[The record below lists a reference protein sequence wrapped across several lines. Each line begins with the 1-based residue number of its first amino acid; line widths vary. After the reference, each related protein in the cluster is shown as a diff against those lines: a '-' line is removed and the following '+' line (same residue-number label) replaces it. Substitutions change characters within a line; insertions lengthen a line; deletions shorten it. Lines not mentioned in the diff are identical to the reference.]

1 MFVSKAFAQTS
12 GTATVG
18 GFSLD
23 SLQQFLPLILIFV
36 VFYFLMIRPQQ
47 KKAKAHREMVNA
59 LRRGDRVLLQGGIF
73 GQVAKVISD
82 AEVLVEIADKV
93 QIRVTRGAVSEVLEK
108 TAPVPA
114 TADTDEKAA
123 PGKRSS
129 RGKKAAAEES
139 VVQPAAIAAPAPAAN
154 AASPATG
161 GADEKA
167 E

>member
-1 MFVSKAFAQTS
+1 MFVSEAFAQTS
-12 GTATVG
+12 GAAGAG

-59 LRRGDRVLLQGGIF
+59 LRRGDRVLLSGGIF

-82 AEVLVEIADKV
+82 SEVLVEIADKV
-93 QIRVTRGAVSEVLEK
+93 QIRVTRGAVAEVLEK
-108 TAPVPA
+108 TQPVSA
-114 TADTDEKAA
+114 AAEIEDKAA
-123 PGKRSS
+123 PAKRSS
-129 RGKKAAAEES
+129 RGKKVVEES
-139 VVQPAAIAAPAPAAN
+139 VVQPAVTSAPAPAAD
-154 AASPATG
+154 AASSATG
-161 GADEKA
+161 GSGEKA

>member
-1 MFVSKAFAQTS
+1 MFVSEAFAQTS
-12 GTATVG
+12 GAAGAG
-18 GFSLD
+18 GFSLE

-93 QIRVTRGAVSEVLEK
+93 QIRVTRGAVAEVLEK
-108 TAPVPA
+108 TQPVSAVAEIEEKPAPA
-114 TADTDEKAA
+114 
-123 PGKRSS
+123 KRSA
-129 RGKKAAAEES
+129 RGKKAAEDS
-139 VVQPAAIAAPAPAAN
+139 VVQPAADAAP
-154 AASPATG
+154 SATG
-161 GADEKA
+161 GSGEKA